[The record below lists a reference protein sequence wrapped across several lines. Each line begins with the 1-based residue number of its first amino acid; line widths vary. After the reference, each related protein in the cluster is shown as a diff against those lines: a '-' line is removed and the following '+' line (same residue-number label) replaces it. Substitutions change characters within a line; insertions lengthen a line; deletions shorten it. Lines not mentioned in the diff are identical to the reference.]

1 MFLRL
6 IPRIARPG
14 AILAADRSGH
24 RISQWLA
31 RLAAGVLASG
41 FAWAVA
47 ATPIE
52 TRPIQFA
59 KGASSAT
66 VQGTIQGDQTVDYT
80 VRARA
85 GQTMSVKMSTSRG
98 ANYFNVLPPGSND
111 VALFV
116 GSSDG
121 NEWSGV
127 LPADGE
133 YKLRV
138 YLMRSA
144 ARRKESAAYT
154 LTVGVTGSGGA
165 AAPSPLGQARAS
177 DAKVPGTR
185 YHATGPL
192 PCALGNAPM
201 GSTPCEFGV
210 IRGGSGNAEVH
221 IKPAG
226 GLERVLSFRGNT
238 VTSGSDKVK
247 ATKAGDLWT
256 IEVNDYEHYQVSDSV
271 ISGG

>member
-1 MFLRL
+1 MFHRVDSRAARL
-6 IPRIARPG
+6 SAGAAADPARHG
-14 AILAADRSGH
+14 FSRLLHWLAASA
-24 RISQWLA
+24 LA
-31 RLAAGVLASG
+31 VG
-41 FAWAVA
+41 FTCAVA
-47 ATPIE
+47 ASAIE

-66 VQGTIQGDQTVDYT
+66 VKGTIKGDQIVDYT
-80 VRARA
+80 VRAQA
-85 GQTMSVKMSTSRG
+85 GQTMSVKLDTRHG

-111 VALFV
+111 VGIFA
-116 GSSDG
+116 GSTGG

-144 ARRKESAAYT
+144 ARRNESASYT
-154 LTVGVTGSGGA
+154 LTVGVTGSAGA
-165 AAPSPLGQARAS
+165 TAPSALGQAPAS
-177 DAKVPGTR
+177 DAKDKRTG

-192 PCALGNAPM
+192 PCAMGNAPM
-201 GSTPCEFGV
+201 GSTQCEFGV
-210 IRGGSGNAEVH
+210 IRGKPGNAEVH

-238 VTSGSDKVK
+238 VTSGNEKVK
-247 ATKAGDLWT
+247 ASKSGDMWT
-256 IEVNDYEHYQVSDSV
+256 IEVNDYEHYEVPEAV

>member
-1 MFLRL
+1 MN
-6 IPRIARPG
+6 
-14 AILAADRSGH
+14 
-24 RISQWLA
+24 
-31 RLAAGVLASG
+31 RLASLRFLW
-41 FAWAVA
+41 FAVGMIVGGAAVA
-47 ATPIE
+47 ADGIE
-52 TRPIQFA
+52 TRPIHFA

-66 VQGTIQGDQTVDYT
+66 VKGTIKGDQTVDYT

-85 GQTMSVKMSTSRG
+85 GQTMSVKLDTRHG

-111 VALFV
+111 VSIFA
-116 GSSDG
+116 GPTGG

-144 ARRKESAAYT
+144 ARRNESASYT
-154 LTVGVTGSGGA
+154 LTVGVTGSAGG
-165 AAPSPLGQARAS
+165 AAPSPLGQAPAS
-177 DAKVPGTR
+177 DAKDKRTG

-192 PCALGNAPM
+192 PCAMGNAPM
-201 GSTPCEFGV
+201 GSTQCEFGV
-210 IRGGSGNAEVH
+210 KRGKPGDADVY

-238 VTSGSDKVK
+238 VTSGKEKVK
-247 ATKAGDLWT
+247 ASKSGDLWT
-256 IEVNDYEHYQVSDSV
+256 IEVNDYEHYQINEAV